1 MANNGDTVIMA
12 GAKLLENM
20 VVVDRRTWSIL
31 DFIEDAETRH
41 LDNPAVKKWFQGIKD
56 LCYDMLDVSEELQIQ
71 RAKKV
76 RFLGLRLTRRKMKNI
91 IHEFDALIQQ
101 FGQLRLRRSSELLV
115 PTTSLVRTIP
125 SPTFDN
131 ETTRILIS
139 KLINVEDDEG
149 DGIQCISIVG
159 LGGMGKTTLAKFVFN
174 EVRTRYRV
182 AVWISVSQQFNV
194 KRIAADIIC
203 FFGNE
208 VLIDEMEV
216 LELEIRRITTQLRCL
231 FVLDDVWSVDRNE
244 WLHLKRLF
252 SHCAK
257 GSRILITTRSKK
269 VAEAAESAPTNI
281 VSLNPLSDEDSLSL
295 FKHFVQGGQD
305 IGNENEEMELIGN
318 SVGAYTVE
326 WMPIYSVMP
335 PALRQCLLYCSIIP
349 KNHSIDVDKLI
360 KLWMAQGY
368 ISSDEDDK
376 MEKEGREYVQQL
388 RHHSVFSEFK
398 QDDDGS
404 FKCKLDGGVSDFVQT
419 LAESECH
426 IMFLEG
432 GVEMEVPKE
441 KRVETDPRLRR
452 HCTLSL
458 VDQTLPESIA
468 NAEKLRT
475 LIILSDS
482 SYIDPSNLSSLLF
495 RMKRLRALD
504 MRSCSIKELPLKA
517 ASLLHLR
524 YLNLS
529 FNHELKKLPQSICN
543 LLNLQTLNLNGCDS
557 LRKLPKS
564 IGKLI
569 KLRHLEILWT
579 TSLSYLPKGIASL
592 TLLRTLNRFFGTSG
606 SASSKECSLGDLEN
620 LNNIQGC
627 ITIDGLSGESEISEA
642 TRAGLKNKKDLLGL
656 ELWFSNAGS
665 KDKDQIL
672 LDNLEAPP
680 QLQFL
685 GVFYYGGRSFPNWM
699 IELNELKH
707 LVLIN
712 CSECNVL
719 PPLGK
724 LPCLESLEIKNMPNV
739 KMVGFEFLGIGLNH
753 EDAGNEGSSSMIAFP
768 RLQKLHFVKLG
779 YWEEWNGIN
788 GNGGDDEKVMPLLS
802 SLSVLN
808 CKELRAL
815 PDYIKKKENL
825 KPVIRGCPLLPG
837 NTEKQE

>member
-41 LDNPAVKKWFQGIKD
+41 LDNPAVKKWFQGMKD

-71 RAKKV
+71 QAKKV
-76 RFLGLRLTRRKMKNI
+76 RFLGLHLTRRKMKNI

-115 PTTSLVRTIP
+115 PTTSLV
-125 SPTFDN
+125 
-131 ETTRILIS
+131 L
-139 KLINVEDDEG
+139 
-149 DGIQCISIVG
+149 
-159 LGGMGKTTLAKFVFN
+159 
-174 EVRTRYRV
+174 
-182 AVWISVSQQFNV
+182 
-194 KRIAADIIC
+194 
-203 FFGNE
+203 
-208 VLIDEMEV
+208 LIDEMEV

-281 VSLNPLSDEDSLSL
+281 VSLSPLSDEDSLSL
-295 FKHFVQGGQD
+295 FKHFAQGGED
-305 IGNENEEMELIGN
+305 IGNENEEMEL
-318 SVGAYTVE
+318 GAYTME
-326 WMPIYSVMP
+326 WMPIYSIMP
-335 PALRQCLLYCSIIP
+335 PALRQCLLYCSIFP

-360 KLWMAQGY
+360 KLWMAQGH
-368 ISSDEDDK
+368 ISSDEEDK

-388 RHHSVFSEFK
+388 RHHSVFSEFE

-432 GVEMEVPKE
+432 GVEKEVPTE
-441 KRVETDPRLRR
+441 KRVETEPRLRR

-475 LIILSDS
+475 LII
-482 SYIDPSNLSSLLF
+482 F
-495 RMKRLRALD
+495 
-504 MRSCSIKELPLKA
+504 
-517 ASLLHLR
+517 
-524 YLNLS
+524 
-529 FNHELKKLPQSICN
+529 
-543 LLNLQTLNLNGCDS
+543 
-557 LRKLPKS
+557 
-564 IGKLI
+564 
-569 KLRHLEILWT
+569 
-579 TSLSYLPKGIASL
+579 
-592 TLLRTLNRFFGTSG
+592 G

-825 KPVIRGCPLLPG
+825 KPVIRECPLLPG

>member
-131 ETTRILIS
+131 ETTRTLIS

-159 LGGMGKTTLAKFVFN
+159 VGGIGKTTLAKFVFN
-174 EVRTRYRV
+174 KVRTHYRV
-182 AVWISVSQQFNV
+182 AVWISVNQQFNV

-475 LIILSDS
+475 LII
-482 SYIDPSNLSSLLF
+482 F
-495 RMKRLRALD
+495 
-504 MRSCSIKELPLKA
+504 
-517 ASLLHLR
+517 
-524 YLNLS
+524 
-529 FNHELKKLPQSICN
+529 
-543 LLNLQTLNLNGCDS
+543 
-557 LRKLPKS
+557 
-564 IGKLI
+564 
-569 KLRHLEILWT
+569 
-579 TSLSYLPKGIASL
+579 
-592 TLLRTLNRFFGTSG
+592 G